1 MQANCSQ
8 CGQRITVDDAR
19 APDKPFGVRCPK
31 CSATVRFPGRTS
43 TASAPEPPAA
53 PPAAAPRPDPSPAPL
68 PPVPLEVPRPADAAP
83 RGGEETRAQV
93 AAQIRREMGGA
104 EGPGRALV
112 ALPDPNLAAA
122 AALLLARQGFA
133 VDTVDDP
140 AEGPRLLEQGSYAA
154 VTTARL
160 ASASPRGET
169 LYQRICR
176 LSPDARRRVF
186 LLLVGEEFRSGDVTQ
201 AFVAQADLVLHAR
214 DAGHADALL
223 RAAYDERQHLY
234 HGYLEARRRA
244 EASSG

>member
-1 MQANCSQ
+1 VQANCPQ

-31 CSATVRFPGRTS
+31 CSATVRFQGR
-43 TASAPEPPAA
+43 APAAAAPEPAPA
-53 PPAAAPRPDPSPAPL
+53 PPAAAQRPDPSPAAL
-68 PPVPLEVPRPADAAP
+68 PPVPVEPPRPADAAP
-83 RGGEETRAQV
+83 RAEEMRAQV

-104 EGPGRALV
+104 DGPGRALV

-122 AALLLARQGFA
+122 TALLLARQGFA
-133 VDTVDDP
+133 VDTVEDP
-140 AEGPRLLEQGSYAA
+140 ADGLRLLEQGAYAV

-169 LYQRICR
+169 LYQRVCR

-186 LLLVGEEFRSGDVTQ
+186 LLLVGDEFRGGDVTQ

-223 RAAYDERQHLY
+223 RAAFDERQHLY
-234 HGYLEARRRA
+234 QGYLDARRRA
-244 EASSG
+244 ETSAG